1 MYIVSLRTWAQGS
14 RRYAITMGVMSR
26 AMRSFKNLRSIAQ
39 SRLIVKK
46 QAAVKSLVDMLEA
59 GMIDE
64 EAALQA
70 LKNVKG

>member
-1 MYIVSLRTWAQGS
+1 MLVSNDGLCSLVTK
-14 RRYAITMGVMSR
+14 Y
-26 AMRSFKNLRSIAQ
+26 RSKSADR
-39 SRLIVKK
+39 KK

-70 LKNVKG
+70 LRNVKG